1 MPPAIAAA
9 ALLPVLCV
17 IDHLHRSTAVA
28 DAAVAGRFTHAGREL
43 NPGRR
48 PDWLRAADGIDEEW
62 GIEWVKLYEGLDLGA
77 AFAATGHRPYLD
89 TWEDLVESF
98 SLQVPV
104 GHHTSDVSARRIQN
118 WLYAWQRFA
127 AAPHYPGLREGLA
140 ESLTARIEADVEHL
154 AAHLTPERNHRTL
167 EIYTLVLAALA
178 FDRPGD
184 AAAALDLLADNAATD
199 IGDDGVHRERSSDY
213 HCLVLR
219 SLVGAVACAAGA
231 GLAVPA
237 ALIDRA
243 NRAATVALHLQRPDG
258 TMPALSDGDQGD
270 FRALLALAADVLD
283 RADLRWGATR
293 GRAGRVPADLG
304 ATFAAGGY
312 AVQRSGWGDGPVAY
326 GHEAWAVLDCGPLGD
341 GGHGHYDQLSVEL
354 HTGGRTVVV
363 DPGRFTYDQHDG
375 PWRHWFKGTAAHNTV
390 TVDGLDQVPYRPG
403 KPRGPLPQAR
413 LVQRVDDGRYDT
425 VVAEATSPSHDAT
438 HRRTL
443 QLCRITRS
451 WLVLDELTAPVGSSH
466 RYDLRWHLAPDA
478 WGAIGRRDLP
488 GRVELTVPGAR
499 ITIVDPPGPVRIA
512 PGWVSPAYGIRHPAP
527 VIVVTARHAA
537 STRFITEVAP
547 C

>member
-1 MPPAIAAA
+1 MPPATLAVAP
-9 ALLPVLCV
+9 LPVLCV
-17 IDHLHRSTAVA
+17 IDHLHRSPTVA

-43 NPGRR
+43 APGRR
-48 PDWLRAADGIDEEW
+48 PDWLRAAEGIDEEW

-77 AFAATGHRPYLD
+77 AFAASGDRRYLH

-98 SLQVPV
+98 CRQVPV

-127 AAPHYPGLREGLA
+127 ATPAYPGLRAGLA
-140 ESLTARIEADVEHL
+140 ERLMARIEADVEHL

-178 FDRPGD
+178 FDRRKE
-184 AAAALDLLADNAATD
+184 ASAALHLLAGNAATD
-199 IGDDGVHRERSSDY
+199 IDDDGVHRERSSDY

-219 SLVGAVACAAGA
+219 SLLGAMASATGG
-231 GLAVPA
+231 GLAVPPVLA
-237 ALIDRA
+237 DRA

-283 RADLRWGATR
+283 RPDLRWAATLGAD
-293 GRAGRVPADLG
+293 GRAPDEVG

-326 GHEAWAVLDCGPLGD
+326 GDEAWAVLDCGPLGD

-354 HTGGRTVVV
+354 HAGGRTVVV
-363 DPGRFTYDQHDG
+363 DPGRFTYDRDDG

-390 TVDGLDQVPYRPG
+390 TVDGLDQVAYRPG

-413 LVQRVDDGRYDT
+413 LIQRHDDGRYDT
-425 VVAEATSPSHDAT
+425 AVAEATSPNYDAT
-438 HRRTL
+438 HTRRL
-443 QLCRITRS
+443 RLCRVTRS
-451 WLVLDELTAPVGSSH
+451 WLIEDELTAPSPH
-466 RYDLRWHLAPDA
+466 RYDLRWHLSPEAWDA
-478 WGAIGRRDLP
+478 IRRRDLP

-499 ITIVDPPGPVRIA
+499 ITLVDPPGPVRIA
-512 PGWVSPAYGIRHPAP
+512 AGWVSPTYGLRLPAP
-527 VIVVTARHAA
+527 VVVVTAEGAP
-537 STRFITEVAP
+537 STRFITEVVP